1 MQNKIEIQINL
12 ENLQIQGEIGQWQ
25 ISILLNITD
34 RWNVYNI
41 ISSKDKMY
49 NNLLLN
55 DLQSNKIMSN
65 AMIVD

>member
-12 ENLQIQGEIGQWQ
+12 EYLQIQGEIGQWQ